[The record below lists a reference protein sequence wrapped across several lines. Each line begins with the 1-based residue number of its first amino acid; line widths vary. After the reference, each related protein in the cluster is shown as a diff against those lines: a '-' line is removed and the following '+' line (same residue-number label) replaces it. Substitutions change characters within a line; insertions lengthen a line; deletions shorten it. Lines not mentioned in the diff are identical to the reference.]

1 MADDDDNNNNRR
13 RNRGQTTTLIVAGG
27 VLTVNSGLA
36 IYRARGD
43 AASVFFVAASY
54 LLLLLLFASLRAY
67 ERAAPGSLARERA
80 RRAVW
85 PLTTLL
91 TLAMG
96 VENCDMALAI
106 HKARNNLVSTTC
118 VLVTYAALLALVWV
132 LVREFAG
139 RARGVVGYGHDQGQ
153 GRSVGAADAAH

>member
-1 MADDDDNNNNRR
+1 MAPLMATAL
-13 RNRGQTTTLIVAGG
+13 GFIL
-27 VLTVNSGLA
+27 LTANSILA
-36 IYRARGD
+36 IHRSWGD
-43 AASVFFVAASY
+43 AAATIFVIASY
-54 LLLLLLFASLRAY
+54 TTLLLLFRCLRDY
-67 ERAAPGSLARERA
+67 ERAAPGSPARERA

-91 TLAMG
+91 TLG
-96 VENCDMALAI
+96 VVNCDMALAI

-118 VLVTYAALLALVWV
+118 VLVTHAALLALVWL

-139 RARGVVGYGHDQGQ
+139 HARGVVGSGQDQGQ